1 MEHKK
6 IILSVVALLLALGIM
21 VYYYLDKE
29 KATIAVQTNGG
40 VPYEWQYELS
50 KDDIISVKETSKE
63 HNKNVA
69 GGVVD
74 IKYIITPLKEG
85 TTMME
90 LKYINITDNSIDKMK
105 KYRIKVDKYMHLSI
119 VEVKK

>member
-1 MEHKK
+1 MELKK
-6 IILSVVALLLALGIM
+6 IILSVVALFLALGVMI
-21 VYYYLDKE
+21 YYYLDKE
-29 KATIAVQTNGG
+29 KSTITVQTNGG
-40 VPYEWQYELS
+40 VSYDWRYKLS
-50 KDDIISVKETSKE
+50 KDGIISVKETSKE
-63 HNKNVA
+63 HDKGVA

-105 KYRIKVDKYMHLSI
+105 KYKIKVDKDMHVLI

>member
-1 MEHKK
+1 MEFKK
-6 IILSVVALLLALGIM
+6 IILSVVVLLLALGVM
-21 VYYYLDKE
+21 VYYYLGKE
-29 KATIAVQTNGG
+29 KATITVQTNGG
-40 VPYEWQYELS
+40 VPYDWQYELS
-50 KDDIISVKETSKE
+50 NDDIISIEETSKE
-63 HNKNVA
+63 HDRNVA

-74 IKYIITPLKEG
+74 IKYIITPLKKG

-105 KYRIKVDKYMHLSI
+105 KYRIKVDKYMHVSI

>member
-1 MEHKK
+1 MELKK
-6 IILSVVALLLALGIM
+6 IILSVVALFLALGVMI
-21 VYYYLDKE
+21 YYYLDKE
-29 KATIAVQTNGG
+29 ESTITVQTNGG
-40 VPYEWQYELS
+40 VPYDWQYKLS
-50 KDDIISVKETSKE
+50 KDDIISIKETSKE
-63 HNKNVA
+63 YDKDVA

-74 IKYIITPLKEG
+74 IKYIITPLKKG

-105 KYRIKVDKYMHLSI
+105 KYRIKVDKYMHVSI

>member
-1 MEHKK
+1 MEFKK

-29 KATIAVQTNGG
+29 KAAITVQTNGG
-40 VPYEWQYELS
+40 VPYDWQYELS
-50 KDDIISVKETSKE
+50 KDDIISIKEISKDRD
-63 HNKNVA
+63 KDVA

-105 KYRIKVDKYMHLSI
+105 KYRIKVDKYMHVSI